1 MIIFEDEHL
10 LVASKPAGMN
20 THAPSP
26 FAGEGLYEWLKN
38 GDPRRA
44 SLAIIHRLDKETSG
58 LIVFGKTTLAN
69 QSLTQQFEQRATRK
83 KYILLTDRKIAFAR
97 LTARSWL
104 TRTGEK
110 YTGLPAG
117 PEGAAAE
124 TTFTRSVA
132 ALGRA
137 PHYSLSTRP
146 AEPSKSQWRL
156 SAESRY
162 EAPVAAVYD
171 RRCLAPLPPPMR
183 ASPVASGQRLD
194 ATELDDCFV
203 WEAEP
208 ATGRTHQIRVHA
220 AAHGF
225 PILGDTLYGGT
236 PAARVYLHAAQLGFR
251 HPATGES
258 VLFDSPRD
266 FSADPRAALRAAVI
280 DPAATDAF
288 RLLHGAA
295 DGWPG
300 LYADRLGEFLLAE
313 SAGEL
318 TVEQR
323 AWVEEL
329 GRRFSARGIYHK
341 LARRQAGN
349 RPGPDTAPQ
358 WLAWEKAPE
367 EIVARENGLRFALR
381 LGGGGSAG
389 LFLDQRENRRRLLT
403 GYIAPGFALARPA
416 RVLNAFAYTC
426 GFSVAAAAGGAR
438 ATSLDLSKK
447 CLEWGKRNFVLNGL
461 DPAAHDFI
469 FGDVF
474 TWFRRLAKKGSI
486 FDTIILDP
494 PTFSRSK
501 EHGVFQAE
509 KDYGTLA
516 AAALPLLARDGTLL
530 CSTNAA
536 ALKPERFL
544 EMITL
549 AIARAGR
556 HVTRQHYVPQPP
568 DFPANRREPAYLKT
582 VWLRIG

>member
-1 MIIFEDEHL
+1 MRTLTMPGVIIFEDEHL
-10 LVASKPAGMN
+10 LVANKPPGMN

-26 FAGEGLYEWLKN
+26 FAGEGLYEWLRN
-38 GDPRRA
+38 GDPCRA
-44 SLAIIHRLDKETSG
+44 ALAIIHRLDKETSG

-69 QSLTQQFEQRATRK
+69 RSLTQQFEQRAIRK
-83 KYILLTDRKIAFAR
+83 KYILLTDRKTAFAR
-97 LTARSWL
+97 LTARSCL
-104 TRTGEK
+104 ARTGEK

-117 PEGAAAE
+117 PAGGAAE
-124 TTFTRSVA
+124 TTFTRLAPQETACLASVA

-137 PHYSLSTRP
+137 PHYSSLTQPAQRP
-146 AEPSKSQWRL
+146 ESQWRL

-162 EAPVAAVYD
+162 EAPWKD
-171 RRCLAPLPPPMR
+171 F
-183 ASPVASGQRLD
+183 S
-194 ATELDDCFV
+194 V

-251 HPATGES
+251 HPATGENI
-258 VLFDSPRD
+258 LFDAPPD

-280 DPAATDAF
+280 DPAATDIF
-288 RLLHGAA
+288 RLVHGAA

-300 LYADRLGEFLLAE
+300 LYADRLGDFLLAE
-313 SAGEL
+313 TAGEL
-318 TVEQR
+318 AGEQR

-341 LARRQAGN
+341 LARRRAGN
-349 RPGPDTAPQ
+349 RPGPETAPQ
-358 WLAWEKAPE
+358 WLAGERAPD

-381 LGGGGSAG
+381 LAEGGSAG
-389 LFLDQRENRRRLLT
+389 LFPDQRENRRRLLT
-403 GYIAPGFALARPA
+403 GCVAPDFTLARPA

-447 CLEWGKRNFVLNGL
+447 YLEWGKRNFALNGL

-474 TWFRRLAKKGSI
+474 TWFRRLAKKGRI

-516 AAALPLLARDGTLL
+516 AAALPLLARDGVLL
-530 CSTNAA
+530 CSANAA

-544 EMITL
+544 EMTTA
-549 AIARAGR
+549 AIERAGR
-556 HVTRQHYVPQPP
+556 RVTRRHYVPQPP
-568 DFPANRREPAYLKT
+568 DFPAHHREPAYLKT
-582 VWLRIG
+582 VWLRID

>member
-1 MIIFEDEHL
+1 MRTLTMPGVIIFEDEHL
-10 LVASKPAGMN
+10 LVANKPAGLN

-26 FAGEGLYEWLKN
+26 FAGEGLYEWLRN
-38 GDPRRA
+38 GDVRRA
-44 SLAIIHRLDKETSG
+44 ALAIIHRLDKETSG

-69 QSLTQQFEQRATRK
+69 RSLTQQFEQRAARK
-83 KYILLTDRKIAFAR
+83 KYILLTDRKTAFAR

-104 TRTGEK
+104 ARTGEK

-117 PEGAAAE
+117 PAGGAAE
-124 TTFTRSVA
+124 TTFTRLAPQELPTTQSG
-132 ALGRA
+132 ALCPGTPDVLEQATCAIR
-137 PHYSLSTRP
+137 PIRPICPILPIPPIRFPWKPRP
-146 AEPSKSQWRL
+146 ATVKDFS
-156 SAESRY
+156 
-162 EAPVAAVYD
+162 
-171 RRCLAPLPPPMR
+171 
-183 ASPVASGQRLD
+183 
-194 ATELDDCFV
+194 V
-203 WEAEP
+203 WQAEP

-251 HPATGES
+251 HPATGENI
-258 VLFDSPRD
+258 LFDAPPD

-280 DPAATDAF
+280 DPAATDIF
-288 RLLHGAA
+288 RLVHGAA

-300 LYADRLGEFLLAE
+300 LYADRLGDFLLAE
-313 SAGEL
+313 TAGEL
-318 TVEQR
+318 AGEQR

-341 LARRQAGN
+341 LARRRAGN
-349 RPGPDTAPQ
+349 RPGPETAPQ
-358 WLAWEKAPE
+358 WLAGERAPD

-381 LGGGGSAG
+381 LAEGGSAG
-389 LFLDQRENRRRLLT
+389 LFPDQRENRRRLLT
-403 GYIAPGFALARPA
+403 GCVAPDFTLARPA

-447 CLEWGKRNFVLNGL
+447 HLEWGKRNFALNGL

-474 TWFRRLAKKGSI
+474 TWFRRLAKKGRI

-516 AAALPLLARDGTLL
+516 AAALPLLARDGVLL
-530 CSTNAA
+530 CSANAA

-544 EMITL
+544 EMTTA
-549 AIARAGR
+549 AIERAGR
-556 HVTRQHYVPQPP
+556 RVTRRHYVPQPP
-568 DFPANRREPAYLKT
+568 DFPAHHREPAYLKT
-582 VWLRIG
+582 VWLRID